1 MEDIDDQW
9 GEEQERA
16 RRFFMDSL
24 SILSELEDYL
34 QKCWRIGKV
43 CHKYRLC
50 CDQIL
55 KKGGERLKPL
65 NYSTH
70 KDFID
75 LVKEM
80 KSVITKSEKEKSK
93 FDKDD
98 CIKNIRECRQ
108 SLYQL
113 DPCTM

>member
-1 MEDIDDQW
+1 M
-9 GEEQERA
+9 
-16 RRFFMDSL
+16 
-24 SILSELEDYL
+24 
-34 QKCWRIGKV
+34 
-43 CHKYRLC
+43 
-50 CDQIL
+50 

-98 CIKNIRECRQ
+98 CIKNIREFRQ
-108 SLYQL
+108 RLYQL
-113 DPCTM
+113 DPCTMRTDRPQSLLVLLHVIDHASAVNNYVDLE